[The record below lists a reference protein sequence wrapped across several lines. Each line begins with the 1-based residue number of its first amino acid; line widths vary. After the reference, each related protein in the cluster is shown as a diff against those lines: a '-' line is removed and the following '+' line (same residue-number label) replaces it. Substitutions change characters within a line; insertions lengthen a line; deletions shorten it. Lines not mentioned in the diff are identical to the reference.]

1 MNSEEVALA
10 GLKPRFR
17 GRPMLGLV
25 FLLAV
30 AFGLLS
36 TVPFL
41 ALALAYGPNTAES
54 MIQADM
60 TEILWLL
67 RSWEFVFF
75 LVFYRLGNRFDFRRQ
90 YLWLAALCLAGVFIG
105 ALPELVSIQAAP
117 GTSAAT
123 FSFAFQGVGL
133 GSAVSVIVAY
143 LDNAFQDFPFP
154 FAGLALAFVIGEARL
169 RVASGGPLL
178 PPRALAL
185 GFAITTAAFL
195 ASGIAYVIG
204 SRLASLS
211 AFAVSPPY
219 NSYAYDFFY
228 PFFFFFAFYFVGKRL
243 LESQGGM
250 VAFAVCV
257 FAAGVLGY
265 LVGDPLAYYLRT
277 FASPGQP
284 FPPFAFDASFL
295 EAALVR
301 GGYVLTLGL
310 AGASLGF
317 VRGLRRHR
325 GITTA

>member
-1 MNSEEVALA
+1 MNSGEAALA
-10 GLKPRFR
+10 GLKPRVG
-17 GRPMLGLV
+17 GRPLLGLV

-41 ALALAYGPNTAES
+41 ALALVYGPNTAES
-54 MIQADM
+54 IIQADM

-75 LVFYRLGNRFDFRRQ
+75 LVFYRLGSRFDFRRQ
-90 YLWLAALCLAGVFIG
+90 YAWLAALCLAGVFIG
-105 ALPELVSIQAAP
+105 ALPELVSIQAVP
-117 GTSAAT
+117 GTSSAT
-123 FSFAFQGVGL
+123 FGFAFQGVGL
-133 GSAVSVIVAY
+133 GSAVSVFVAFF
-143 LDNAFQDFPFP
+143 DNAFQDFPFP
-154 FAGLALAFVIGEARL
+154 FAGLALAFVIGQARL
-169 RVASGGPLL
+169 RVASGSLL
-178 PPRALAL
+178 PPRALTL
-185 GFAITTAAFL
+185 GFAITTTAFL
-195 ASGIAYVIG
+195 ASGIAYVVG
-204 SRLASLS
+204 SRLAGLS
-211 AFAVSPPY
+211 AFVVSPPY

-243 LESQGGM
+243 LESQGGV

-284 FPPFAFDASFL
+284 FPPFAYGASFL

-317 VRGLRRHR
+317 VRGMRRR
-325 GITTA
+325 SGIMAT

>member
-1 MNSEEVALA
+1 MNSGEAALA
-10 GLKPRFR
+10 GPKPRVG
-17 GRPMLGLV
+17 GRPLLGLV

-41 ALALAYGPNTAES
+41 ALALVYGPNTAES
-54 MIQADM
+54 IIQADM

-90 YLWLAALCLAGVFIG
+90 YPWLAALCLAGVFIG
-105 ALPELVSIQAAP
+105 ALPELVSIHASP
-117 GTSAAT
+117 GTSSAT
-123 FSFAFQGVGL
+123 FGFAFQGVGL
-133 GSAVSVIVAY
+133 GSAVSVFVAFF
-143 LDNAFQDFPFP
+143 DNAFQDFPFP
-154 FAGLALAFVIGEARL
+154 FAGLALAFVIGRMRL
-169 RVASGGPLL
+169 RVASGSLL

-185 GFAITTAAFL
+185 GFAITTTAFL
-195 ASGIAYVIG
+195 ASGVAYVIG
-204 SRLASLS
+204 SRLAGLS
-211 AFAVSPPY
+211 AFVVSPPY

-243 LESQGGM
+243 LESQGGV

-284 FPPFAFDASFL
+284 FPPFAYGASFL

-317 VRGLRRHR
+317 VRGMRRR
-325 GITTA
+325 SGIMAT

>member
-1 MNSEEVALA
+1 MESEGSAVASPT
-10 GLKPRFR
+10 PRSR
-17 GRPMLGLV
+17 GRPLLGLV

-41 ALALAYGPNTAES
+41 ALALVYGPNTAES
-54 MIQADM
+54 IIQADM

-75 LVFYRLGNRFDFRRQ
+75 LVFYRLGSRFDFRRQ
-90 YLWLAALCLAGVFIG
+90 YAWLAALCLAGVFIG
-105 ALPELVSIQAAP
+105 ALPELISIQAAP
-117 GTSAAT
+117 GTSSAT
-123 FSFAFQGVGL
+123 FGFAFQGVGL
-133 GSAVSVIVAY
+133 GSAVSVIVAFF
-143 LDNAFQDFPFP
+143 DNAFQDFPFP
-154 FAGLALAFVIGEARL
+154 FAGLTLAFVIGQARL
-169 RVASGGPLL
+169 RVSSGGRLL

-185 GFAITTAAFL
+185 GFAITTTAFL
-195 ASGIAYVIG
+195 ASGIAYVVG
-204 SRLASLS
+204 SRLAGLS
-211 AFAVSPPY
+211 AFVVSPPY

-284 FPPFAFDASFL
+284 FPPFAYGASFL

-301 GGYVLTLGL
+301 GGYVLTLGQ

-317 VRGLRRHR
+317 VRSMRRR
-325 GITTA
+325 SDIMVA